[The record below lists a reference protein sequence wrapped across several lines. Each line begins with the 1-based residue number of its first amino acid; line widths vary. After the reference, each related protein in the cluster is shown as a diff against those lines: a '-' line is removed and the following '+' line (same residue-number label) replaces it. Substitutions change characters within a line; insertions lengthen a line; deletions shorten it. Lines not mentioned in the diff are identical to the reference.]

1 MVLYS
6 SRRKRSAKH
15 RESTSVGRILGTLE
29 ESHFTTNSAATEEQ
43 LEILRI
49 DFNRLDDDCS
59 GTIRGSALA
68 QLLETQLG
76 RLPTD
81 NETSDVLKSFDI
93 DEKGRIS
100 FDDYTQWLYPGA
112 WPSVIAKWE
121 AKASSS
127 LCRLILELL
136 PSVGAGE
143 MASVKSCEMKSA
155 LTGDFTLIGLVFG
168 MSSLIG
174 LVSKSMMSS

>member
-1 MVLYS
+1 M
-6 SRRKRSAKH
+6 
-15 RESTSVGRILGTLE
+15 
-29 ESHFTTNSAATEEQ
+29 NSAATEEE

-81 NETSDVLKSFDI
+81 NEISDVLESFDI

-136 PSVGAGE
+136 PSVGSGTA
-143 MASVKSCEMKSA
+143 AH
-155 LTGDFTLIGLVFG
+155 TGDFTLIGLVFEDEEDAAG
-168 MSSLIG
+168 WYDGITYRNTGDLTGAVSCELRVLGKCTTLLDG
-174 LVSKSMMSS
+174 LT